1 MEQHIRLNSYLF
13 HFNINPSVYKLGS
26 EGLRYLSTPIYVLSG
41 SVINEMVI
49 YG

>member
-1 MEQHIRLNSYLF
+1 MYTLAL
-13 HFNINPSVYKLGS
+13 
-26 EGLRYLSTPIYVLSG
+26 EGLRYLSTPFYVLSG